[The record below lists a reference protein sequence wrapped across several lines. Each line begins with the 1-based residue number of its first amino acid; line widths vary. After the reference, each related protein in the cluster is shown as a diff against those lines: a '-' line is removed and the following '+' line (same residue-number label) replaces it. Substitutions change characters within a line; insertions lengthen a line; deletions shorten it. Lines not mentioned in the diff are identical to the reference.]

1 MKENRT
7 LEFKESISNSFLKTV
22 SAFANFQSGEIC
34 FGTQDDGQILGLKDP
49 AAACLAIENKINDA
63 IKPKP
68 NFTLHIRPDQ
78 VVSLQVFE
86 GLHKPYLY
94 KGKAY
99 QRSDTSTVEVDQ
111 VELKRLILTGENRYF
126 EELPAPQ
133 QSLTFHR
140 LEEEFATKL
149 EITTLNDDI
158 FKTLG
163 FLTEDK
169 QWNRAA
175 EIFAD
180 QNTCPGVDIMRFG
193 SSINTILERQT
204 FTHISILKLFDETLA
219 MFVRNYLYEE
229 IEGSERKQRELIP
242 KEAFREAL
250 ANALVHRTWDVKQH
264 VRIAMSP
271 KEITIQSPGGLPAGV
286 SEEEY
291 KNGYVSALRNPII
304 ANVLFRLHYIEIFG
318 TGIKRIKDT
327 YAGHPVRPQFTVT
340 PNQVS
345 VTLPSL
351 TAKLHLSPP
360 EKEIYQLL
368 NQGLLLSRREIE
380 EKTGL
385 NKSQTL
391 KTIKHLLAQN
401 LIQVEGQG
409 RATKYRIL

>member
-1 MKENRT
+1 
-7 LEFKESISNSFLKTV
+7 
-22 SAFANFQSGEIC
+22 
-34 FGTQDDGQILGLKDP
+34 
-49 AAACLAIENKINDA
+49 
-63 IKPKP
+63 
-68 NFTLHIRPDQ
+68 
-78 VVSLQVFE
+78 
-86 GLHKPYLY
+86 
-94 KGKAY
+94 
-99 QRSDTSTVEVDQ
+99 
-111 VELKRLILTGENRYF
+111 
-126 EELPAPQ
+126 
-133 QSLTFHR
+133 
-140 LEEEFATKL
+140 
-149 EITTLNDDI
+149 
-158 FKTLG
+158 
-163 FLTEDK
+163 
-169 QWNRAA
+169 
-175 EIFAD
+175 
-180 QNTCPGVDIMRFG
+180 
-193 SSINTILERQT
+193 
-204 FTHISILKLFDETLA
+204 

-250 ANALVHRTWDVKQH
+250 ANALVHRTWNVKQH
-264 VRIAMSP
+264 VRITMSP

-291 KNGYVSALRNPII
+291 KNGYVSALRHPII
-304 ANVLFRLHYIEIFG
+304 TNILFRLHDIEIIG

-327 YAGHPVRPQFTVT
+327 YAGHPVPPQFTVT

-345 VTLPSL
+345 IPLPSL
-351 TAKLHLSPP
+351 TANLHLSPP